1 MSLLAII
8 EHTRVKIDSLYD
20 HAVRHRFAS
29 IGKGVYIGRLAQL
42 VGPQHIHI
50 ADGVSIGRG
59 CFLLALDN
67 YQGQHLTPCVTIGK
81 NVIIGPCCHITSING
96 ITIGNHTLIGK
107 WVTITDNAHGST
119 PELSTPPIL
128 RPLTSKGKVT
138 IGRNVW
144 IGDKATI
151 LPGIT
156 IGDGAIIGANAV
168 VTHDVP
174 PLSVAVGNPAR
185 IIEKTKKN
193 EQT

>member
-1 MSLLAII
+1 MPMAA
-8 EHTRVKIDSLYD
+8 R
-20 HAVRHRFAS
+20 R
-29 IGKGVYIGRLAQL
+29 
-42 VGPQHIHI
+42 
-50 ADGVSIGRG
+50 
-59 CFLLALDN
+59 N
-67 YQGQHLTPCVTIGK
+67 YLP
-81 NVIIGPCCHITSING
+81 
-96 ITIGNHTLIGK
+96 
-107 WVTITDNAHGST
+107 
-119 PELSTPPIL
+119 PPIL